1 MMEREN
7 REHEVKDVSEEKSD
21 LEMSLSAR
29 HQALERILRDIEQII
44 GDDAGKTREETASD
58 LGDGREDGEA
68 RDAAGATPLERAQ
81 ELVYKA
87 WETSG
92 LERAE
97 LAVKALQICEECA
110 DAYVILAE
118 ETSKTPAEAI
128 QMYELAVR
136 AGERALGHEVFR
148 ENLGEF
154 WDIVEA
160 HPYMRA
166 RTKLAE
172 ALWQNGD
179 HRRAIIHYK
188 ELLRLDSGDS
198 QGIRYSLMNCLLEEG
213 LHREVKE
220 LIVEYRGD
228 QTAAWL
234 YSRALWGYVRFG
246 AGIRSGAYL
255 KEAFQANLFVPEYI
269 SGRRELPGTLPDYYG
284 WGDEN
289 EAIVYAHGA
298 LATWRR
304 IDGALEWIE
313 ESFRSHTPGPTH
325 GG

>member
-1 MMEREN
+1 MEREN
-7 REHEVKDVSEEKSD
+7 RKNELRDVREEKRD
-21 LEMSLSAR
+21 LETNLAAR

-44 GDDAGKTREETASD
+44 GDEAGRATGGTGSD
-58 LGDGREDGEA
+58 IGKGRGDDDVG
-68 RDAAGATPLERAQ
+68 DAAGTTPLERAQ
-81 ELVYKA
+81 DLIYKA

-92 LERAE
+92 LERADF
-97 LAVKALQICEECA
+97 AVKALQLCEDCA

-136 AGERALGHEVFR
+136 AGERALGHEIFR
-148 ENLGEF
+148 ENAGEF

-172 ALWQNGD
+172 ALWKNGD

-198 QGIRYSLMNCLLEEG
+198 QGIRYCLMNCLLEEG
-213 LHREVKE
+213 LHQEVKE

-255 KEAFQANLFVPEYI
+255 KEAFEANLFAPDYI
-269 SGRRELPGTLPDYYG
+269 LSRKELPAALPDYYG
-284 WGDEN
+284 WGDDN
-289 EAIVYAHGA
+289 EAVVYAHHA
-298 LATWRR
+298 IATWQK
-304 IDGALEWIE
+304 IDGALEWLE
-313 ESFRSHTPGPTH
+313 ESYRSRTSGRTRS
-325 GG
+325 G